1 MRLSC
6 KNCNTPQGHQVAE
19 SETQLHWNSPDVR
32 KYRHQVRFSGAQLPL
47 TPAWLHWDWVPTPEM
62 VTRMS
67 GYRCVH
73 WQGGRVVLVLV
84 WQLACGLNPQ
94 KRPLSSVAN
103 VNGYAW
109 G

>member
-6 KNCNTPQGHQVAE
+6 RYCNTPHGHQVAE

-73 WQGGRVVLVLV
+73 
-84 WQLACGLNPQ
+84 
-94 KRPLSSVAN
+94 
-103 VNGYAW
+103 
-109 G
+109 